1 MMGNWVVARTKPN
14 RERWAAENV
23 ARQGY
28 EFYLPTVMV
37 LRKRLAQMQPLFANY
52 LFVHTAQWHFLLST
66 FGISGVVVFG
76 ESPATV
82 SQQTID
88 EIKSREING
97 CVSLPAPVVSERFKI
112 GTQVRVKGGM
122 FSGYVGVYEGANP
135 KQREQV
141 LLDFLGRKTSVLF
154 SPEMLEAA

>member
-1 MMGNWVVARTKPN
+1 MTGQWVVARTKPN

-23 ARQGY
+23 ARQGR

-37 LRKRLAQMQPLFANY
+37 VRKRLAQTQPLFANY
-52 LFVHTAQWHFLLST
+52 LFVLTDQWHFLLST
-66 FGISGVVVFG
+66 FGISGVVTFG

-82 SQQTID
+82 SHQII
-88 EIKSREING
+88 EAIKAREVNG
-97 CVSLPAPVVSERFKI
+97 CVTLPAPVTSERFKI

-122 FSGYVGVYEGANP
+122 FSGCIGVYEGANP

-154 SPEMLEAA
+154 APEMLEAA